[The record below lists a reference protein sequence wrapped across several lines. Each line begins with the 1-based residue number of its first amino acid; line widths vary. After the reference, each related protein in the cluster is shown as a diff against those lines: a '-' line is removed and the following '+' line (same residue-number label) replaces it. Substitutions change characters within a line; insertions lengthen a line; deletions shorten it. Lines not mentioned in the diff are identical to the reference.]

1 MSATTHTSRTSTW
14 AAVYDGPT
22 LLMSAR
28 KVKAV
33 SAACILVL
41 LLALLDVNI
50 VSAVAW
56 KMVADLDPVHGIGE
70 LPWLTSCY
78 ALADCMVVPLYGKLA
93 DEYGA
98 KPMLVTALGIFA
110 AGSLLCGIAQNLTQL
125 IVFRTVQGLGAG
137 GLTAITL
144 VVTGILF
151 NDRDGRPGDDGPG
164 GDGPGGDGSGSS
176 RSLGNDGSDSG
187 SSDEAAPAGAGA
199 PRADRPLKP
208 SSAVGIGAS
217 VMFGLGLALGPP
229 LGGLIADSLDWRWV
243 FFLNLP
249 FSLGALVVFVAAL
262 NMPANPVR
270 RRVDF
275 LGAAL
280 LGGFGACALLVTE
293 WGGTRYPWTSSAI
306 AALATGAVL
315 LAGCFVWRS
324 LTAAEPLVS
333 LALMRNP
340 VFRAMMPI
348 SLIAGVGVAG
358 GLLYVSGYLQIGRGL
373 STGRSGLL
381 VLCMAA
387 GILASIPVAR
397 AIVALLGRFTY
408 LLVAAGVIQ
417 AVVLALF
424 GGLGPDTSYWL
435 VGAGC
440 FVLGIGIG
448 QSLGLGLQFMQSSV
462 ATSDLGVATSSLRFC
477 QQLGTAAGF
486 ALYSTLVARYLDSHL
501 TGAAGAANVHGD
513 LDTSA
518 LAHLPPAQHRAAVG
532 VFIHATDL
540 VFVVAAAISLAAGL
554 LAFSIRERRDV

>member
-28 KVKAV
+28 KVQAV

-56 KMVADLDPVHGIGE
+56 RMVADLDPVHGIGE

-125 IVFRTVQGLGAG
+125 IVFRAVQGLGAG

-151 NDRDGRPGDDGPG
+151 NDREGRSGDEGAVNDGF
-164 GDGPGGDGSGSS
+164 
-176 RSLGNDGSDSG
+176 GNDGSG
-187 SSDEAAPAGAGA
+187 GGGSDEEAPAGAGA

-249 FSLGALVVFVAAL
+249 FSLGAFVVFVAAL

-293 WGGTRYPWTSSAI
+293 WGGTRYPWASSAI

-397 AIVALLGRFTY
+397 AIFALLGRFTY

-417 AVVLALF
+417 AAVLALF

-486 ALYSTLVARYLDSHL
+486 ALYSTLVARYLDAHL

-554 LAFSIRERRDV
+554 LAFSIRERRYV